1 MNIENSILNHFYTT
15 SSSLDNLS
23 IEEKELLKV
32 IYKELKEL
40 DKSKNQNIK
49 YDKIVFNYQLI
60 LQLSKK
66 YIFSKQSIIAHNLC
80 KKLIKHKIIDKK
92 SVIYPKNIKFF
103 STNPLSHC
111 FLNVDMKK
119 VDPFI
124 NIFKKFLED
133 KTLDDDVKLYIYLR
147 VFYIK
152 KLTRNEI
159 LSIDENSFINI
170 PNNKFLVINKKI
182 SNDDAYV
189 PIKILFIDEHIEK
202 LYIKLKETKET
213 IFTKKPNE
221 YNNEFQK
228 FINSNNINYSQ
239 ARIILE
245 FVYQW
250 KNTPLKLTLQKKM
263 RYPKITLHEIDYI
276 YPKYISKSLLL
287 KEKKN
292 MQLYFKTHQVIEDDE
307 YLDINDRI
315 NSYIKYDLKEYDFL
329 KGVLNFPTKD
339 KDKEKFLDKWYKH
352 LEKQKNDLEI
362 INLIKEYILFILKK
376 VDIRNYNDQN
386 KRRNTIKMSTAK
398 EYLLIA
404 FKYAFN
410 YIISE
415 GEINS
420 NIVSFINDNLLY
432 NEKLTTKTIST
443 YKRVIN
449 LFLIKFTSFNSL
461 DKINSSLDV
470 RRSIVFKNE
479 FEEFVD
485 IVHEQ
490 EQKKYHLTRNY
501 KIKSQMRPI
510 YLILLYYTGLRKE
523 ELRTRLLKDIDKIN
537 DNEFTIDVN
546 SDGYKATMKSTN
558 ESELKLKTINAK
570 RRVRFK
576 VTNEKHLKMITEYLH
591 WLEKNNHKF
600 LFPLISP
607 KDIILKKYIVKN
619 TFFSDLSQLL
629 QNHTKRYTP
638 LHSLRHT
645 FATRYFLKNINQ
657 KNYKTIMYELTNVM
671 GHSDPETTID
681 NYIHIDYY
689 FLFEQDLQRLF

>member
-40 DKSKNQNIK
+40 DKSKNLNIK

-111 FLNVDMKK
+111 CLNVDMKK

>member
-40 DKSKNQNIK
+40 DKSKNLNIK

-449 LFLIKFTSFNSL
+449 LFLSKFTSFNSL

-523 ELRTRLLKDIDKIN
+523 ELRTRLLKDIDKMN

>member
-40 DKSKNQNIK
+40 DKSKNLNIK

-386 KRRNTIKMSTAK
+386 NRRNTIKMSTAK

-432 NEKLTTKTIST
+432 S
-443 YKRVIN
+443 
-449 LFLIKFTSFNSL
+449 
-461 DKINSSLDV
+461 
-470 RRSIVFKNE
+470 
-479 FEEFVD
+479 
-485 IVHEQ
+485 
-490 EQKKYHLTRNY
+490 
-501 KIKSQMRPI
+501 
-510 YLILLYYTGLRKE
+510 
-523 ELRTRLLKDIDKIN
+523 
-537 DNEFTIDVN
+537 
-546 SDGYKATMKSTN
+546 
-558 ESELKLKTINAK
+558 
-570 RRVRFK
+570 
-576 VTNEKHLKMITEYLH
+576 
-591 WLEKNNHKF
+591 
-600 LFPLISP
+600 
-607 KDIILKKYIVKN
+607 
-619 TFFSDLSQLL
+619 
-629 QNHTKRYTP
+629 
-638 LHSLRHT
+638 HS
-645 FATRYFLKNINQ
+645 
-657 KNYKTIMYELTNVM
+657 
-671 GHSDPETTID
+671 
-681 NYIHIDYY
+681 
-689 FLFEQDLQRLF
+689 